1 MSIKSVIEEHNAS
14 WVEFRF
20 SDLDGKERRVSVPA
34 DRVSEDALVH
44 GVAFD
49 GSSIESWKEIQHSDM
64 VLMPELETAT
74 NDPFAEDNTVFI
86 RCNVHETTGEPYN
99 RDPRSL
105 GLRAEAYLKDQ
116 GVGDVVN
123 IGPEPEFFVFDEVH
137 FRNDPHH
144 SYFQLTTDEGHFES
158 DSDIEHGNL
167 GHRPQNKEGY
177 FRVGPVDKYVELRNR
192 VCDNLVAM
200 GLTPELHH
208 HEVGAPGQN
217 EIGVLYNTLTKKADE
232 LLSFKYAVLQ
242 TAELFGQTATFMPK
256 PMTGDNGSGMH
267 VHQSIWKDGKN
278 IFAGD
283 HPGGLSDTALHYI
296 AGIIK
301 HGRALN
307 AFTNATTNSYRRLVP
322 GFEAP
327 VCLVWSPKNRSAAI
341 RIPHTTSDAAR
352 RIEVRFPDAA
362 GSPYFTFAALVMA
375 GIDGIKNKLDPGE
388 AVEHNLYAMD
398 EAELQ
403 RRNIATVAPYF
414 EVALD
419 ALDKDR
425 GFLTAGGVFSDDL
438 IDTYINHK
446 MGEVDDVRLAVTPA
460 EYRMYY
466 SR

>member
-1 MSIKSVIEEHNAS
+1 M
-14 WVEFRF
+14 
-20 SDLDGKERRVSVPA
+20 
-34 DRVSEDALVH
+34 
-44 GVAFD
+44 
-49 GSSIESWKEIQHSDM
+49 
-64 VLMPELETAT
+64 
-74 NDPFAEDNTVFI
+74 
-86 RCNVHETTGEPYN
+86 
-99 RDPRSL
+99 
-105 GLRAEAYLKDQ
+105 
-116 GVGDVVN
+116 
-123 IGPEPEFFVFDEVH
+123 
-137 FRNDPHH
+137 
-144 SYFQLTTDEGHFES
+144 
-158 DSDIEHGNL
+158 
-167 GHRPQNKEGY
+167 
-177 FRVGPVDKYVELRNR
+177 
-192 VCDNLVAM
+192 
-200 GLTPELHH
+200 
-208 HEVGAPGQN
+208 
-217 EIGVLYNTLTKKADE
+217 
-232 LLSFKYAVLQ
+232 
-242 TAELFGQTATFMPK
+242 FGQTATFMPK